1 MDVLDKY
8 RRMNLNQFQ
17 MEEIR
22 LGFAHRLNIEQVE
35 LYAKHQFD
43 SMQMKEI
50 RLGFEANLSDQ
61 QVRSYANPQIDA
73 DAMNHVRLVID
84 RDGKVTENRHADLR
98 YKHLKNILFAVL
110 IIAGGIA
117 AVFAGFF
124 LTGNLNEYMQP
135 LDLTLTSEQVDV
147 EYGSSF
153 NSMEYVQSFT
163 QDESAELILPDPM
176 DTKVLG
182 DKVLLYKL
190 KNSKKVVTKELNAHV
205 IDSKAPK
212 LILKQNEVKLTRT
225 VDDFHVSE
233 YIEEA
238 SDNVDGNLKDK
249 VTYSE
254 LDVSK
259 DEQVITYSVSDSSGN
274 TATADLKV
282 TLVDPVIA
290 SPVPSATAPGVDGT
304 STNSS
309 STDPAQ
315 GNTAVPSQNKVPSG
329 TRTGETNYYWFTDG
343 YDIDTAYN
351 ACKVDGSA
359 YGAYTCEPMMVNG
372 LYTGYKLTYK

>member
-1 MDVLDKY
+1 MDQLKDY
-8 RRMNLNQFQ
+8 EALGMNPFQ
-17 MEEIR
+17 MQEIR
-22 LGFAHRLNIEQVE
+22 DGFTHGLTVQQVD
-35 LYAKHQFD
+35 LYAVPEFS
-43 SMQMKEI
+43 SMQMREI
-50 RLGFEANLSDQ
+50 RLGFEAGLSFD
-61 QVRSYANPQIDA
+61 QVRSYAKITMTEKDMRSVRDRINEDAKIAPQRQA
-73 DAMNHVRLVID
+73 ELH
-84 RDGKVTENRHADLR
+84 H
-98 YKHLKNILFAVL
+98 KHLRNVLIFVL
-110 IIAGGIA
+110 IIAGGIGA
-117 AVFAGFF
+117 AFAGLL
-124 LTGNLNEYMQP
+124 LTGSLNAYLQP
-135 LDLTLTSEQVDV
+135 LDLTLTADQVNI

-153 NSMEYVQSFT
+153 SPMEYVQSYT
-163 QDESAELILPDPM
+163 QDSAVELILPDPL
-176 DTKVLG
+176 DTNALG
-182 DKVLLYKL
+182 KKELLYKL
-190 KNSKKVVTKELNAHV
+190 KNSKKVITKELEVNI
-205 IDSKAPK
+205 IDDKIPK

-225 VDDFHVSE
+225 ADDFHASD

-238 SDNVDGNLKDK
+238 SDNVDGNLEDK

-259 DEQVITYSVSDSSGN
+259 DEQVITYSVSDSIGN